1 MTSKVVAAV
10 MTWIAKSVI
19 LPLLYFFYD
28 VYRLRKENRELK
40 QAIEDLKN
48 AKDKKSIDIA
58 IDHIP

>member
-48 AKDKKSIDIA
+48 AKDKKSIDVA

>member
-1 MTSKVVAAV
+1 MISKVVAAV

-28 VYRLRKENRELK
+28 VYRLRKENKELK